1 MDNIIIMA
9 KNRWS
14 FRRFIKKVNRIFD
27 ELGLSKAEDKTFIG
41 RIEKG
46 FDFLGFYFTKEGLTV
61 SKKSV
66 RKFAKNIVLRL
77 TVHSGSDDGKITPV
91 RRMQNSD
98 CSNVYNAKQLRDN
111 KHKGGLPT
119 PEAVSVY
126 VQRWLLWI
134 KSIYGKENILE
145 KAYSYM
151 CFA

>member
-1 MDNIIIMA
+1 M
-9 KNRWS
+9 
-14 FRRFIKKVNRIFD
+14 NRIL
-27 ELGLSKAEDKTFIG
+27 EQLRLSKAEDKTFIG
-41 RIEKG
+41 KVEKG
-46 FDFLGFYFTKEGLTV
+46 FDFLGFYFTKEGLSV

-111 KHKGGLPT
+111 KHKGGLPM